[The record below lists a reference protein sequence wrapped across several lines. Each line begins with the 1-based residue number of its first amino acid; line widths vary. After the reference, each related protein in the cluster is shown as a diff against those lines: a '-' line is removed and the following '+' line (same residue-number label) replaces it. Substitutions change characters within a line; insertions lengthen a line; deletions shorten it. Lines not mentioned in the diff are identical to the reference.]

1 MRTREYTDSMGSDDE
16 EEEDEDDDDS
26 EQDSSSVD
34 DDDDVVGD
42 DQEYYNIEEGANR
55 TGPSSKNHQSW
66 QRPTYSAPHS
76 DINTQ
81 TLALCSALIVN
92 VCQFQF
98 QFQFQIS
105 RRRGGD
111 TTTNCARHSDDDD
124 NARYHNMCLQR
135 FHARI

>member
-42 DQEYYNIEEGANR
+42 DQEYYNIEEGTNR

-76 DINTQ
+76 DINIPNPRPLLSTDCKC
-81 TLALCSALIVN
+81 LS
-92 VCQFQF
+92 
-98 QFQFQIS
+98 IS
-105 RRRGGD
+105 ISISKF
-111 TTTNCARHSDDDD
+111 TAAWWRH
-124 NARYHNMCLQR
+124 NNQLRTPQ
-135 FHARI
+135 